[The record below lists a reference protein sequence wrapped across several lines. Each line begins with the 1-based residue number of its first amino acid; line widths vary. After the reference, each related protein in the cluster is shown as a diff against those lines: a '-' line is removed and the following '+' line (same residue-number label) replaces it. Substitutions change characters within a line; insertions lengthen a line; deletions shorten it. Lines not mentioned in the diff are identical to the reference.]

1 MRDIILAALLGDA
14 TLVGLGVS
22 DGAVLTGDVDTP
34 AERPFLQLRYGA
46 TTPGPARGGVGP
58 NMRDLTI
65 WVHDVPNDYTRIDK
79 IVQQI
84 KIVMLA
90 LEAEQSALTDGWLAV
105 VEWVGDSDDLADDG
119 HRTITRNTSY
129 RIVGSTL

>member
-1 MRDIILAALLGDA
+1 VRDVILAALLGDA
-14 TLVGLGVS
+14 TLAGLGVS

-34 AERPFLQLRYGA
+34 TERPFLQLRYGP

-79 IVQQI
+79 IIQQI
-84 KIVMLA
+84 KVVMLA
-90 LEAEQSALTDGWLAV
+90 LEAEQSALTDGWLVV

-129 RIVGSTL
+129 RIVGSSL